1 MSDADEGA
9 GTLVAVIVGIVV
21 IAALVFGAW
30 QLGWIFTEANAK
42 REGKLETIHAHN
54 LRNGYE
60 YQQTLRG
67 EITTDIQGIIQ
78 IASQMV
84 GQPAAEQE
92 ALANQRLSQ
101 LATLCSEAENV
112 TGDPLPASQ
121 AKLIAANCTAGAVS
135 PSSQYQKGTP

>member
-1 MSDADEGA
+1 MSDPAEGA
-9 GTLVAVIVGIVV
+9 LAAVIVGLVV
-21 IAALVFGAW
+21 MAALVFGAW

-54 LRNGYE
+54 LRLRNGYE
-60 YQQTLRG
+60 YQLTLRG

-92 ALANQRLSQ
+92 ALANQRQSRSP
-101 LATLCSEAENV
+101 TSYP
-112 TGDPLPASQ
+112 T
-121 AKLIAANCTAGAVS
+121 
-135 PSSQYQKGTP
+135 PSSRCVITLNRWKTAAVTSS